1 MPSLLTHQFFATR
14 FIEAFKHE
22 FPFLLDHYSVVTLGA
37 QGPDPLFFY
46 GHAPFSKRP
55 NTKKVNHL
63 GNLLHA
69 EPKHLLDLMSTMNHD
84 LTKVELSYL
93 LGALTHYVLD
103 RTVHPYVFYHTGF
116 DQKGE
121 LVPPFQGAHA
131 KFEVTFDVAVK
142 QHYALDEKLY
152 HPAVTLGISDDV
164 FPILDAFYLKAYP
177 SLIEKGMFENAIKD
191 MQATYSF
198 LYHASFFKQAFV
210 RLLTGKQ
217 SLPFNLIHP
226 KMIKKD
232 LEDSLLNLKH
242 TSYQHP
248 VTGKTATHNFD
259 ELMNIALD
267 DMRVLVQLIFSAD
280 PIATKTSRFVDFI
293 KNIDYDGKKVGSTM
307 KFFKPFFKGF

>member
-46 GHAPFSKRP
+46 GHAPFSKRS
-55 NTKKVNHL
+55 NTEKINHL
-63 GNLLHA
+63 GNFLHA
-69 EPKHLLDLMSTMNHD
+69 EPKYLLDLMSLVNHD

-103 RTVHPYVFYHTGF
+103 RTVHPYVFYQTGF

-164 FPILDAFYLKAYP
+164 FPVLDALYVKAYP
-177 SLIEKGMFENAIKD
+177 TLIEKGMFAEAIKD

-198 LYHASFFKQAFV
+198 LYHASFFKKAFV
-210 RLLTGKQ
+210 ALVTGKQ
-217 SLPFNLIHP
+217 SLPYNLIHP
-226 KMIKKD
+226 KVIKKD
-232 LEDSLLNLKH
+232 LAVSLLNLNH

-248 VTGKTATHNFD
+248 VTGKKATHHVD
-259 ELMNIALD
+259 EFIDIALE
-267 DMRVLVQLIFSAD
+267 DMRVLVPLIFSSD
-280 PIATKTSRFVDFI
+280 PMATKTSRLIDFI
-293 KNIDYDGKKVGSTM
+293 NSIDYDGKKVGSTM
-307 KFFKPFFKGF
+307 KIFKPFFKGF